1 VRTLAY
7 IVGVALTAGF
17 TIAAI
22 ASMVVPRAT
31 RSGLAHLVAKSVLSV
46 MRLPLRAMHSYKT
59 QDRWL
64 RIAAPISVLIQL
76 AIYVFLIIVG
86 MAFVIFGQTHLSWKQ
101 AAWQSASTVT
111 TLGSVESVNGPSA
124 ITASIG
130 AFLGLVV
137 IAVFMGYLVG
147 LYSAYV
153 ARESLMAR
161 FSQIGGEPA
170 WGPMVLARSSAL
182 SGNPASLLEFEIWQ
196 TWMAD
201 VRLGQQASP
210 VLAHFRS
217 PDSLRHWVTT
227 LLAMLDATSLALGLG
242 IVEDRAAAIRVLAEG
257 TITLRVLHR
266 KGVSQERLNWKF
278 EKYVLDVLDGSK
290 TPSPPGPTF
299 VSDDDWNTAVG
310 VLVGMGAADRTSIES
325 ARTTFDSLRAL
336 YASDACELASRLHAV
351 RGPWSGER
359 LFNHPV
365 VWPDE
370 LGEIS
375 A

>member
-1 VRTLAY
+1 MRTLAY
-7 IVGVALTAGF
+7 IVGVVLTAGV

-31 RSGLAHLVAKSVLSV
+31 RSGLAHIVTKSVL
-46 MRLPLRAMHSYKT
+46 MFTRFPLRAMRTYRM

-64 RIAAPISVLIQL
+64 RIAAPISVLVQL

-86 MAFVIFGQTHLSWKQ
+86 MAFVIYGQTHLTWKQ

-124 ITASIG
+124 ITVSIG

-161 FSQIGGEPA
+161 FSQLGGEPA
-170 WGPMVLARSSAL
+170 WGPLVLARSAAL
-182 SGNPASLLEFEIWQ
+182 SGHPASLLDCESWQ

-217 PDSLRHWVTT
+217 PDPLRHWVTT
-227 LLAMLDATSLALGLG
+227 LLAILDATSLALGLG

-257 TITLRVLHR
+257 TITLRVLNR
-266 KGVSQERLNWKF
+266 NGVSQERLNWQF
-278 EKYVLDVLDGSK
+278 EKYVLDVLNGTA
-290 TPSPPGPTF
+290 TPSPPQATK
-299 VSDDDWNTAVG
+299 VSDEEWNAAVG
-310 VLVGMGAADRTSIES
+310 VLVGMGAANRTSLES
-325 ARTTFDSLRAL
+325 SRSTFDSLRVL
-336 YASDACELASRLHAV
+336 YATDACELANHLHAA

-359 LFNHPV
+359 RFDVPV
-365 VWPDE
+365 LWPDE
-370 LGEIS
+370 LEEIS

>member
-1 VRTLAY
+1 MRTFAY
-7 IVGVALTAGF
+7 IVGVVLTAGV

-31 RSGLAHLVAKSVLSV
+31 RSGLAHIVTKSVLIV
-46 MRLPLRAMHSYKT
+46 TRFPLRAMRTYKM

-64 RIAAPISVLIQL
+64 RMAAPISVLVQL

-86 MAFVIFGQTHLSWKQ
+86 MAFVIYGQTHLTWKQ

-124 ITASIG
+124 ITVSIG

-170 WGPMVLARSSAL
+170 WGPMVLARSAAL
-182 SGNPASLLEFEIWQ
+182 SGQPASLLDCENWQ

-217 PDSLRHWVTT
+217 PDPLRHWVTT
-227 LLAMLDATSLALGLG
+227 LLAILDATSLALGLG
-242 IVEDRAAAIRVLAEG
+242 IAQDRAAAIRVLAEG
-257 TITLRVLHR
+257 TITLRVLNR
-266 KGVSQERLNWKF
+266 KGVGQERLNWQF
-278 EKYVLDVLDGSK
+278 EKYVLDVLNGTA
-290 TPSPPGPTF
+290 TPNPAASTK
-299 VSDDDWNTAVG
+299 VSDEEWNAAVG
-310 VLVGMGAADRTSIES
+310 VLVGMGAATRASLES
-325 ARTTFDSLRAL
+325 SRSTFDALRDL
-336 YASDACELASRLHAV
+336 YASDACALASHLHAV

-359 LFNHPV
+359 RFELPV
-365 VWPDE
+365 LWPDE
-370 LGEIS
+370 LEEIS

>member
-1 VRTLAY
+1 M
-7 IVGVALTAGF
+7 GVVLTAGV

-31 RSGLAHLVAKSVLSV
+31 RSGLAHIVTKSVLIV
-46 MRLPLRAMHSYKT
+46 TRFPLRAMRTYKM

-64 RIAAPISVLIQL
+64 RMAAPISVLVQL

-86 MAFVIFGQTHLSWKQ
+86 MAFVIYGQTHLTWKQ

-124 ITASIG
+124 ITVSIG

-170 WGPMVLARSSAL
+170 WGPMVLARSAAL
-182 SGNPASLLEFEIWQ
+182 SGQPASLLDCENWQ

-217 PDSLRHWVTT
+217 PDPLRHWVTT
-227 LLAMLDATSLALGLG
+227 LLAILDATSLALGLG
-242 IVEDRAAAIRVLAEG
+242 IAQDRAAAIRVLAEG
-257 TITLRVLHR
+257 TITLRVLNR
-266 KGVSQERLNWKF
+266 KGVGQERLNWQF
-278 EKYVLDVLDGSK
+278 EKYVLDVLNGTA
-290 TPSPPGPTF
+290 TPNPAASTK
-299 VSDDDWNTAVG
+299 VSDEEWNAAVG
-310 VLVGMGAADRTSIES
+310 VLVGMGAATRASLES
-325 ARTTFDSLRAL
+325 SRSTFDALRDL
-336 YASDACELASRLHAV
+336 YASDACALASHLHAV

-359 LFNHPV
+359 RFELPV
-365 VWPDE
+365 LWPDE
-370 LGEIS
+370 LEEIS

>member
-1 VRTLAY
+1 MRTFAY
-7 IVGVALTAGF
+7 IVGVVLTAGV

-31 RSGLAHLVAKSVLSV
+31 RSGLAHIVTKSVLIV
-46 MRLPLRAMHSYKT
+46 TRFPLRAMRTYKM

-64 RIAAPISVLIQL
+64 RMAAPISVLVQL

-86 MAFVIFGQTHLSWKQ
+86 MAFVIYGQTHLTWKQ

-124 ITASIG
+124 ITVSIG

-170 WGPMVLARSSAL
+170 WGPMVLARSAAL
-182 SGNPASLLEFEIWQ
+182 SGQPASLLDCENWQ

-217 PDSLRHWVTT
+217 PDPLRHWVTT
-227 LLAMLDATSLALGLG
+227 LLAILDATSLALGLG
-242 IVEDRAAAIRVLAEG
+242 IAQDRAAAIRVLAEG
-257 TITLRVLHR
+257 TITLRVLNR
-266 KGVSQERLNWKF
+266 KGVGQERLNWQF
-278 EKYVLDVLDGSK
+278 EKYVLDVLNGTA
-290 TPSPPGPTF
+290 TPNPAASTK
-299 VSDDDWNTAVG
+299 VSDEEWNAAVG
-310 VLVGMGAADRTSIES
+310 VLVGMGAATRASLES
-325 ARTTFDSLRAL
+325 SRSTFDALRAL
-336 YASDACELASRLHAV
+336 YASDACALASHLHAV

-359 LFNHPV
+359 RFELPV
-365 VWPDE
+365 LWPDE
-370 LGEIS
+370 LEEIS

>member
-1 VRTLAY
+1 MRTVAY
-7 IVGVALTAGF
+7 IVGVVLTAGV

-31 RSGLAHLVAKSVLSV
+31 RSGLAHLVTKSVL
-46 MRLPLRAMHSYKT
+46 MATRFPLRAMRSYKA

-64 RIAAPISVLIQL
+64 RIAAPISVLVQL
-76 AIYVFLIIVG
+76 ALYVFLIIVG
-86 MAFVIFGQTHLSWKQ
+86 MAFVIYGQTSLTWKQ

-111 TLGSVESVNGPSA
+111 TLGSVESVNAPSA
-124 ITASIG
+124 ITVSIG

-170 WGPMVLARSSAL
+170 WGPMVLARSAAL
-182 SGNPASLLEFEIWQ
+182 SGKPASQLDCENWQ

-217 PDSLRHWVTT
+217 PDPLRHWVTT
-227 LLAMLDATSLALGLG
+227 LLAILDATSLALGLG
-242 IVEDRAAAIRVLAEG
+242 IVEDRASAIRVLAEG
-257 TITLRVLHR
+257 TITLRVLNR
-266 KGVSQERLNWKF
+266 KGVSQERLNWQF
-278 EKYVLDVLDGSK
+278 EKYVLDVLNGSD
-290 TPSPPGPTF
+290 TSNRSESTM
-299 VSDDDWNTAVG
+299 VSEEEWNAAVG
-310 VLVGMGAADRTSIES
+310 LLVGMGATDRETLENS
-325 ARTTFDSLRAL
+325 RPTFDSLRSL
-336 YASDACELASRLHAV
+336 YATDACELASHLHAV

-359 LFNHPV
+359 RFDLPV
-365 VWPDE
+365 LWPDE
-370 LGEIS
+370 LLEVS

>member
-1 VRTLAY
+1 MRTFAY
-7 IVGVALTAGF
+7 IVGVVLTAGV

-31 RSGLAHLVAKSVLSV
+31 RSGLAHIVTKSVL
-46 MRLPLRAMHSYKT
+46 MITRFPLRAMRTYRM

-64 RIAAPISVLIQL
+64 RIAAPISVLVQL

-86 MAFVIFGQTHLSWKQ
+86 MAFVIYGQTHLSWKQ

-124 ITASIG
+124 ITVSIG

-161 FSQIGGEPA
+161 FSQLGGEPA
-170 WGPMVLARSSAL
+170 WGPLVLARSAAL
-182 SGNPASLLEFEIWQ
+182 SGHPASLLDCESWQ

-217 PDSLRHWVTT
+217 PDPLRHWVTT
-227 LLAMLDATSLALGLG
+227 LLAILDATSLALGLG

-257 TITLRVLHR
+257 TITLRVLNR
-266 KGVSQERLNWKF
+266 NGVSQERLNWQF
-278 EKYVLDVLDGSK
+278 EKYVLDVLNG
-290 TPSPPGPTF
+290 TAAQSPPQATK
-299 VSDDDWNTAVG
+299 VSDDEWNAAVG
-310 VLVGMGAADRTSIES
+310 VLVGMGAANRTSLQS
-325 ARTTFDSLRAL
+325 SRSTFDSLRVL
-336 YASDACELASRLHAV
+336 YAADACELANHLHAA

-359 LFNHPV
+359 RFDLPV
-365 VWPDE
+365 LWPDE
-370 LGEIS
+370 LEEIS